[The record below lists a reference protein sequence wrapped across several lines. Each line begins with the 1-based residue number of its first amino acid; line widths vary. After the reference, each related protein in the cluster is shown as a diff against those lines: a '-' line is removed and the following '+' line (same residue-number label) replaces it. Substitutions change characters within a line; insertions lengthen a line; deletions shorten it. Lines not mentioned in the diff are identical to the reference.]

1 MDLFTAIKERRS
13 CRSFTTEPV
22 DRETIEKIIEVGTW
36 APSPMNAQPWEFIVV
51 ASPEGKEKIYAEA
64 ERCRLWALRTSGWS
78 WLDKYQI
85 EFLKDV
91 PALIAVI
98 GDPKKSGVDMFLEDG
113 SVGYQYACAA
123 AVQNMMLAS
132 QALGLGSLWFTL
144 FDRKKMGEVLGVN
157 PEKKVLSIVCL
168 GKPSGAVA
176 PVGRK
181 PAAEKTTFLK

>member
-1 MDLFTAIKERRS
+1 MDLFTAIRERRS
-13 CRSFTTEPV
+13 CRSFLDDPINEAV
-22 DRETIEKIIEVGTW
+22 LEKIIEAGTW

-51 ASPEGKEKIYAEA
+51 TSPEMKEKVYVEA
-64 ERCRLWALRTSGWS
+64 ERCRQWALRTSGWS

-85 EFLKDV
+85 EFLRDV

-98 GDPKKSGVDMFLEDG
+98 GDPKKSGVDMFFEDG

-123 AVQNMMLAS
+123 AAQNMMLAS

-144 FDRKKMGEVLGVN
+144 FDRKIMGEVLGVN

-168 GKPSGAVA
+168 GKPAGVVA

-181 PAAEKTTFLK
+181 PAAGKTTFFK